1 MSDGPPGDEDVLSF
15 AWDTGPEDPGNIY
28 FTLDEQSPEQALRV
42 RIGGTTG
49 VLAADEALTLL
60 DWLGEREGTLFA
72 LAKLQPMVAPDRA
85 KEEHR

>member
-1 MSDGPPGDEDVLSF
+1 MSIWQPGDEDVLSF
-15 AWDTGPEDPGNIY
+15 EWDTGPEDPGNIY

-42 RIGGTTG
+42 RIGGTTD

-72 LAKLQPMVAPDRA
+72 LTQQQPIVAPDQA
-85 KEEHR
+85 KEEQR

>member
-1 MSDGPPGDEDVLSF
+1 MSIWQPGDEDVLSF
-15 AWDTGPEDPGNIY
+15 EWDTGPEDPGNIY

-42 RIGGTTG
+42 RIGGMTG

-72 LAKLQPMVAPDRA
+72 LTKQQPIVAPDQA
-85 KEEHR
+85 KEEQR

>member
-15 AWDTGPEDPGNIY
+15 EWNADPEDPGNIY

-60 DWLGEREGTLFA
+60 DWLGERESTLLA
-72 LAKLQPMVAPDRA
+72 LTGQQPVVAPDQA
-85 KEEHR
+85 KEEQR

>member
-15 AWDTGPEDPGNIY
+15 EWDTGPEDPGNVY
-28 FTLDEQSPEQALRV
+28 FTLDEQSPEHALQV

-72 LAKLQPMVAPDRA
+72 LTKRQPIVAPNQA
-85 KEEHR
+85 KEEQR

>member
-15 AWDTGPEDPGNIY
+15 EWDTGPEDPGNVY
-28 FTLDEQSPEQALRV
+28 FTLDERSPEHALRV

-60 DWLGEREGTLFA
+60 DWLGEREGTLLA
-72 LAKLQPMVAPDRA
+72 LTQQQPMVAPDQA
-85 KEEHR
+85 KEEQ